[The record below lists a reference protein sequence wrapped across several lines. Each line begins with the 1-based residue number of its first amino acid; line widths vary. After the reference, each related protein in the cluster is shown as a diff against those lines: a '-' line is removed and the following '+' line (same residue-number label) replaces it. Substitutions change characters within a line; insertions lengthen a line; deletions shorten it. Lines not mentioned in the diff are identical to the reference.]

1 VANAGP
7 DWGEILEFASALA
20 QITQAPQS
28 DADMTTGES
37 RGSGMEE
44 AVDEQKRGESSADVL
59 RFPSTQRKSVAFD
72 RQELSLILNLYG
84 RYVASG
90 DWKDYAMDFGRE
102 RAVFS
107 VFHRAA
113 EQPLYRIVKDPALA
127 RKQGQYCVVAQG
139 GLILKRGHELAQ
151 VLAVLVK
158 TPRLSG
164 A

>member
-1 VANAGP
+1 
-7 DWGEILEFASALA
+7 
-20 QITQAPQS
+20 
-28 DADMTTGES
+28 
-37 RGSGMEE
+37 MEE
-44 AVDEQKRGESSADVL
+44 RVDEQFRGESSAEVL
-59 RFPSTQRKSVAFD
+59 RFPAHQPKPVSFD

-84 RYVASG
+84 RYVAAG

-107 VFHRAA
+107 VFHRTA

-127 RKQGQYCVVAQG
+127 RKQGQYSVIAQG

-151 VLAVLVK
+151 VLSVLVK
-158 TPRLSG
+158 KPKLSG